1 VRRRDLAVVAACL
14 ALAWLGM
21 RGARVPVLGLVD
33 LGFHELGHLVCY
45 VIDAFLPWPEVAT
58 AAAGSVVQV
67 AVPAGLAT
75 YFIRRSDRLGGAF
88 CLAWAATSAHDVARY
103 VADAPYERLPQL
115 GRHHDWANVLGP
127 DHLDALH
134 LAGLL
139 ADAIRLGGWLL
150 LLTALLVAAQPL
162 LATPP
167 ATTPRRVL

>member
-1 VRRRDLAVVAACL
+1 VVVAACL
-14 ALAWLGM
+14 VLAWLGM
-21 RGARVPVLGLVD
+21 RRARVPVLGLVD

-75 YFIRRSDRLGGAF
+75 YFVRRSDRLGGAF

-103 VADAPYERLPQL
+103 VADAPDERLSLL
-115 GRHHDWANVLGP
+115 GGHHDWATVLGP

-139 ADAIRLGGWLL
+139 ADAVRLGGWLL
-150 LLTALLVAAQPL
+150 LVGALLVAAQPL
-162 LATPP
+162 LAP
-167 ATTPRRVL
+167 APAAPAGRVR